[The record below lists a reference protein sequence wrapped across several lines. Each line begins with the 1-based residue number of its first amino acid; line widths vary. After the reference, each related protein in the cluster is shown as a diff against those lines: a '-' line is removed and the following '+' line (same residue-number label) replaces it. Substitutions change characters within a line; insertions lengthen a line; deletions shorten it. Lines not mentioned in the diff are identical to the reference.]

1 VKVQIPL
8 MLALL
13 SAAACA
19 GGPSAAALT
28 LEGEY
33 ARRLERAH
41 TAGEIDRLNATY
53 DEIRVLRLACGVQ
66 LRAKRAPLS
75 CYEALRL
82 ETEWALHGSGERATL
97 QHRLDE
103 RCRSAAQALRVPV
116 AGDDSLPAVSA
127 PCREEVRR
135 ARRIQAYRAD
145 DDATWSGN

>member
-1 VKVQIPL
+1 VKVRIL
-8 MLALL
+8 LILALF
-13 SAAACA
+13 SAAARA
-19 GGPSAAALT
+19 GGRSVAAVT

-33 ARRLERAH
+33 ARRLERAR
-41 TAGEIDRLNATY
+41 TADEIDRLNATY
-53 DEIRVLRLACGVQ
+53 GDIRVLRLACGVQ

-82 ETEWALHGSGERATL
+82 ETAWALHGSGERLSL

-103 RCRSAAQALRVPV
+103 RCRSAARALRVP
-116 AGDDSLPAVSA
+116 AADDGSLAAASA

-135 ARRIQAYRAD
+135 ARRIQAYRAE